1 MCSSHKP
8 RTLLIGALYE
18 NIAPATIAILAGT
31 SIRKGPRFE
40 VNAAAFG
47 TPQQQSGSG
56 GHPGN
61 VMQMPG
67 MKMPMP
73 GDGGHKHRHW
83 YPMMA
88 QRIPREAASKLFL
101 PGLAVVKPEGGKQCL
116 KRLCWQPFWR

>member
-1 MCSSHKP
+1 VCSSHKP

-67 MKMPMP
+67 MKMRCQAMVATNT
-73 GDGGHKHRHW
+73 GTG

>member
-83 YPMMA
+83 VSHDGAENSSGRLHPNCRVA
-88 QRIPREAASKLFL
+88 
-101 PGLAVVKPEGGKQCL
+101 GLAILNVKGAQPCL
-116 KRLCWQPFWR
+116 KRLY